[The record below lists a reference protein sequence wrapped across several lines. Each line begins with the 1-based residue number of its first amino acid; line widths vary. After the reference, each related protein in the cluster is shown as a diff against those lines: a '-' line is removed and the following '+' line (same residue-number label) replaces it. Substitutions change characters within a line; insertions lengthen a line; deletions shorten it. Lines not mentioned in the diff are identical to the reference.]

1 MNNEVS
7 TLPSAQYLSPECCV
21 PRPGDGNN
29 GAEGAVLPAWPSFII
44 SKEEAEGKC
53 CGGECP
59 VATEIG
65 QRYRLRVGLG
75 IMEFKPQE
83 MEPRRQ
89 LKFEIFLISATSY
102 FWILK
107 HPLRVHCV
115 DSYTVV

>member
-1 MNNEVS
+1 MKYPHCRVCNDCH
-7 TLPSAQYLSPECCV
+7 PECSV

-29 GAEGAVLPAWPSFII
+29 GAEGAVLSAWPSFII
-44 SKEEAEGKC
+44 SKAEAEGKC

-65 QRYRLRVGLG
+65 RRYRLRVGLG

-107 HPLRVHCV
+107 PPLRVHCV
-115 DSYTVV
+115 DSNTVV